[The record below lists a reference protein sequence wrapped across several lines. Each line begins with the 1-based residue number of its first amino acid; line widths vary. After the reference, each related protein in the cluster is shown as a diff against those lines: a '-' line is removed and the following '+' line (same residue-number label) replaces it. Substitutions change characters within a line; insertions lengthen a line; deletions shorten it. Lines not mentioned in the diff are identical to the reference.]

1 MSSSAMSST
10 DPRTHEPLVALLL
23 QGASRWRW
31 TDDTGR
37 TVSPQVVRIDA
48 PTDAPLAFTAYVS
61 GKSVRAEAGTP
72 APAEIP
78 GGDALLAA
86 LGQAIPKL
94 PPFRILYA
102 CRSVGIMLSEE
113 GVPSIWRR
121 GTGLPSDVAFE
132 GLPMKHILLPVL
144 PTLAE
149 RIPENTTVPV
159 AGPLASAV
167 LSLRRRAAAEI
178 FRKNAGQAAL
188 VALKQAA
195 DAQGPNVSLFLHRAR
210 SVAVL
215 ASDKPDLLAVF
226 PDR

>member
-1 MSSSAMSST
+1 MSSA

-31 TDDTGR
+31 MDDTGR
-37 TVSPQVVRIDA
+37 MVSPQVVRIEA
-48 PTDAPLAFTAYVS
+48 PADGPLAFTVYVS
-61 GKSVRAEAGTP
+61 GKSFRAEAGTP
-72 APAEIP
+72 APPEIP

-94 PPFRILYA
+94 PPFRILHA
-102 CRSVGIMLSEE
+102 CRAVGIMISDD
-113 GVPSIWRR
+113 GTPAIWRR

-149 RIPENTTVPV
+149 LIPENTTVPV
-159 AGPLASAV
+159 AGPLASAF
-167 LSLRRRAAAEI
+167 LSFRRRAAAEI

-195 DAQGPNVSLFLHRAR
+195 DAQGPSVSLFLHRAR

-215 ASDKPDLLAVF
+215 MSDKPDLLAVF